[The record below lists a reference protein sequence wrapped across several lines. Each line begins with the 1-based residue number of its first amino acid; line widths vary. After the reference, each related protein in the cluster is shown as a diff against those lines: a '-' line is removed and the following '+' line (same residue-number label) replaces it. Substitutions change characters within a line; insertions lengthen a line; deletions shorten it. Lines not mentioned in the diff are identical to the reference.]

1 MQMYLRLIFASLFMV
16 VIIGST
22 DAQTTQSS
30 HRVLPNAS
38 DDDSR
43 SHDMNQNLSEIRAR
57 NAIKRE
63 ETRHAETLER
73 AREVAKL
80 GAELRET
87 FERVKSLT
95 TEDLKKL
102 ARMEKLTRKIRGDAG
117 GTGDGEPSKEL
128 PGDKPAVISHLAKL
142 SDELR
147 ERVENTPRHVVSAT
161 VVERA
166 NQLLELIERIH
177 QFSK

>member
-1 MQMYLRLIFASLFMV
+1 MSLRFVFASLFV
-16 VIIGST
+16 VIVAAAT
-22 DAQTTQSS
+22 HAQITHSQHPS
-30 HRVLPNAS
+30 LPNHN

-43 SHDMNQNLSEIRAR
+43 PHNIDQNLSEIRAR

-63 ETRHAETLER
+63 ETLRAETVER
-73 AREVAKL
+73 AREVAKIGL
-80 GAELRET
+80 QLRET
-87 FERVKSLT
+87 FERAKSLT
-95 TEDLKKL
+95 ADDLKKL

-117 GTGDGEPSKEL
+117 GAGDGDPSTDL
-128 PGDKPAVISHLAKL
+128 PGNKPEAISRLAKL

-147 ERVENTPRHVVSAT
+147 ERVEKTPRHVVSAT

-166 NQLLELIERIH
+166 NQLLELIERIR

>member
-1 MQMYLRLIFASLFMV
+1 MYLRLVFASLFITV
-16 VIIGST
+16 VISGAR
-22 DAQTTQSS
+22 AQTAQSG
-30 HRVLPNAS
+30 HRVLSNAN
-38 DDDSR
+38 DDESR
-43 SHDMNQNLSEIRAR
+43 PRDMDQNLSEIRAR

-63 ETRHAETLER
+63 ETLHAETLER

-80 GAELRET
+80 GTELRDT
-87 FERVKSLT
+87 FERVKSLAT
-95 TEDLKKL
+95 DDLKKL

-117 GTGDGEPSKEL
+117 GTGDGEPSREL
-128 PGDKPAVISHLAKL
+128 PGDKPGVISRLAKL

-147 ERVENTPRHVVSAT
+147 AHVEKTPRHVVSAT

-166 NQLLELIERIH
+166 NQLLELIERIR

>member
-1 MQMYLRLIFASLFMV
+1 MCWRFVFATFFIL
-16 VIIGST
+16 VIIGNAR
-22 DAQTTQSS
+22 AQTTQSS
-30 HRVLPNAS
+30 HRVLANTG

-43 SHDMNQNLSEIRAR
+43 PRDSDQNLAEIRAR

-63 ETRHAETLER
+63 ETLHAETLER

-80 GAELRET
+80 GAELSET

-102 ARMEKLTRKIRGDAG
+102 ARMGKLTRKIRGDAG
-117 GTGDGEPSKEL
+117 GTGDGDPSNEL
-128 PGDKPAVISHLAKL
+128 PGDKPGVISRLAKL
-142 SDELR
+142 SVELR
-147 ERVENTPRHVVSAT
+147 DHVEKTPRHVISAT